1 MITTAKDTS
10 LQTKISQLETST
22 MILNNLDVCRCDSI
36 KLVKEAFLQI
46 NTLEEFR
53 ENITGS
59 KNSIEKTWNQK
70 YKCKN
75 DLGWRYDR
83 NKRLKEF

>member
-22 MILNNLDVCRCDSI
+22 MILNNLDACCCDSI

-46 NTLEEFR
+46 NTSEEFR

-59 KNSIEKTWNQK
+59 KNSIEKT
-70 YKCKN
+70 
-75 DLGWRYDR
+75 
-83 NKRLKEF
+83 